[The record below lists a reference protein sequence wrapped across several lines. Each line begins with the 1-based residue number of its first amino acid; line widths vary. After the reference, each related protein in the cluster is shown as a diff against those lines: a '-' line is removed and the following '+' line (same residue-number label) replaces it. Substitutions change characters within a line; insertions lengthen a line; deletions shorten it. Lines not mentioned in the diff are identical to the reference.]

1 MASGPG
7 ECGARWTTTAINWH
21 IMRSTRCL
29 GISLMDPPDHA
40 GLRLCRPHRCTGSC
54 AGWALPASAPGLWTV
69 SVALGTIVQGGYKKK
84 RQRGS
89 PSHCGPLVEASTRQL
104 RRTRESLLSRRN
116 EPRTTGAH
124 NGPRISSEHLQR
136 LVSLLASW
144 ACGSVDVRR
153 FKVWRAR
160 GDGRLGPGTSRV
172 CACARA
178 RVQPSGRAGV
188 RVHPRACARACGH
201 DWMGARVPP
210 KAP

>member
-1 MASGPG
+1 MDDHCHQLAHHAFHPLPRHQLNGPSGS
-7 ECGARWTTTAINWH
+7 RWPKAL
-21 IMRSTRCL
+21 STEQMHWQLRRL
-29 GISLMDPPDHA
+29 GSAGIGTGTMD
-40 GLRLCRPHRCTGSC
+40 GLCCTGNN
-54 AGWALPASAPGLWTV
+54 
-69 SVALGTIVQGGYKKK
+69 IVQGVYKKK